1 MYFSLLGRML
11 AEQLS
16 SYTWVVVAGGK
27 TMPLPRKFACTIVLA
42 FSGFALSALA
52 QVSMPVPRIGRTQP
66 LPATRHPKAPR
77 QVPCWQEAG
86 VTKATMEERR
96 SIEQSSRAEIQSVC
110 DNSSLSPE
118 QRREQ
123 IRSIRQ
129 RTSQQV
135 NALISPQQREEIKSC
150 QQARASHTGGGGLH
164 HVGGGG
170 GGERRGPCG
179 ELIESRQPAREAQ
192 P

>member
-1 MYFSLLGRML
+1 MYFSLVGQNAGR
-11 AEQLS
+11 QRS

-27 TMPLPRKFACTIVLA
+27 TMSLPRTLACTIVLA
-42 FSGFALSALA
+42 FSGIAVSALA
-52 QVSMPVPRIGRTQP
+52 QVPMPVPRIGRTP
-66 LPATRHPKAPR
+66 LPETARHPKAPR

-96 SIEQSSRAEIQSVC
+96 SIEQRSRAEIQAVC
-110 DNSSLSPE
+110 ANSSLSPE

-123 IRSIRQ
+123 IRSIHE
-129 RTSQQV
+129 RTRQQV
-135 NALISPQQREEIKSC
+135 NALISPQQREAIKSC
-150 QQARASHTGGGGLH
+150 QEARASHTGGGGLH
-164 HVGGGG
+164 HVGVGG

-179 ELIESRQPAREAQ
+179 ELIEPRQPAREAQ

>member
-1 MYFSLLGRML
+1 MYFSLLGQT
-11 AEQLS
+11 AGGQLS
-16 SYTWVVVAGGK
+16 SYTWVERAGGE
-27 TMPLPRKFACTIVLA
+27 TMPLPGKFACTIVLA
-42 FSGFALSALA
+42 VSGFALSALA
-52 QVSMPVPRIGRTQP
+52 QVSMPVPRMG
-66 LPATRHPKAPR
+66 RHPKPPR
-77 QVPCWQEAG
+77 QMPCWQEAG

-96 SIEQSSRAEIQSVC
+96 SIEQGSRAEIQSVC
-110 DNSSLSPE
+110 ENSSLSPE

-123 IRSIRQ
+123 IRSIHQ

-135 NALISPQQREEIKSC
+135 NALISPQQREAIKSC

-164 HVGGGG
+164 HVGVGS

-179 ELIESRQPAREAQ
+179 ELIEPRQPAREAQ

>member
-1 MYFSLLGRML
+1 ML

-16 SYTWVVVAGGK
+16 SYTWVVAAGGK

-42 FSGFALSALA
+42 LSGIALSALA
-52 QVSMPVPRIGRTQP
+52 QVSVPVPRIGRKQP
-66 LPATRHPKAPR
+66 LPTTARHPKAPR
-77 QVPCWQEAG
+77 QEPCWQEAG

-110 DNSSLSPE
+110 DNSSLSPQ

-123 IRSIRQ
+123 IRSIHQ

-150 QQARASHTGGGGLH
+150 QQARASHSGGGGLH
-164 HVGGGG
+164 HVAVGG

-179 ELIESRQPAREAQ
+179 ELIEPRQPAREAQ